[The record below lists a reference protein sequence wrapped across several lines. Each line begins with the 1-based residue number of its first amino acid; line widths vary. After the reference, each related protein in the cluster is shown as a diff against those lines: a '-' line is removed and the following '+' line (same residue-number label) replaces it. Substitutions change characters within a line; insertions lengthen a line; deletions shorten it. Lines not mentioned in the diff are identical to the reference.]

1 MNKNFF
7 MKGGAV
13 IAIAIAV
20 ASCGEKNYFDPTTQQ
35 QEFNANFINNVMGG
49 KQIDPKQTWNTSA
62 ITQAKVTVDL
72 NYGEEYT
79 LYLTEGA
86 PLIDSDVAYVG
97 KTVVKSGET
106 KTFSFTRPASSPL
119 LYAAL
124 YDKNSHAIVKMV
136 PVTKDGVEVEFSNNY
151 TSVSGAKGMHKAV
164 SEGNRWSVEKKNMPD
179 LSSYKTGAVEITAA
193 NNVTS
198 PGNYPEKYIIPEGTT
213 WTANIP
219 AIQAYGGESVYVA
232 GTWTL
237 SEEQR
242 TNGGSVIVVG
252 PTGTINVPAGV
263 MLSTN
268 ANNGQGSTG
277 MIYVEPGGK
286 ITGDGELQFSNGTQ
300 TYSYNAG
307 EITVAN
313 ININGGT
320 LYNIGTIGKATNTTT
335 AIEGPAG
342 TPEVPSKLINVGQCY
357 FTSVSGAGM
366 SFDNACNIIV
376 TGDCAIGNSTKMDN
390 GSYLQCQTLHL
401 NGSNNGGI
409 VMYMGEA
416 AYVNCIGALSVNNFG
431 VWGPVGTAT
440 AATNRAIFKIGG
452 CSYTNYTTGS
462 ASTFMLDN
470 VELILPE
477 NFPSG
482 VDYGYNG
489 SSDNKAYG
497 LGYLDA
503 NASTYPSKNLI
514 YGWFN
519 GYACRLINGDNY
531 NFTEVVVRWVQVNDY
546 YGYNETKWVPS
557 WKTGTAQT
565 SFGDDSRATCIYGTS
580 PSYTVAKDETENCG
594 VTFTSKPNIPLTPS
608 YTYYAFEDLG
618 TTDDFDFNDV
628 IIRVSAADENDVC
641 TVELVAAG
649 GTLPAQLKYNGINVG
664 SEVHAAFGESSS
676 VMVNTNSVNH
686 DFTTL
691 GTLTLANGETPGNL
705 TFVLAVTG
713 NDGSTR
719 QITSA
724 ATPGAAPLYVI
735 VSGDKDGKWFWPKER
750 TNINVAYSQFGEWG
764 ANIQSNA
771 TWYANPV
778 AGNVVTY

>member
-1 MNKNFF
+1 MNKNFL

-213 WTANIP
+213 WTANIQ

-268 ANNGQGSTG
+268 ANNEQGSTG

-376 TGDCAIGNSTKMDN
+376 TGDCTIGKSSKMDN

-401 NGSNNGGI
+401 EGSNNGGI

-431 VWGPVGTAT
+431 VWGPAGTAT
-440 AATNRAIFKIGG
+440 SATNRAIFKIGD
-452 CSYTNYTTGS
+452 CSFVNTTS
-462 ASTFMLDN
+462 PLPSTYLLDN
-470 VELILPE
+470 VELIIPATGWE
-477 NFPSG
+477 IDEAINRA
-482 VDYGYNG
+482 YGYDDVVVGWLNTQHA
-489 SSDNKAYG
+489 KYRRAQ
-497 LGYLDA
+497 LLHQ
-503 NASTYPSKNLI
+503 
-514 YGWFN
+514 WFN
-519 GYACRLINGDNY
+519 GYETRLIDQNNY
-531 NFTEVVVRWVQVNDY
+531 DATMVSDWYNDANNVY
-546 YGYNETKWVPS
+546 HPAVYAHVF
-557 WKTGTAQT
+557 KTGVSKT

-649 GTLPAQLKYNGINVG
+649 GTLPAQLKYNDINVG